1 MRQKVV
7 TLSIAAMLVKFVW
20 LLLFLTMVKLKG
32 SPSVSTP
39 EKAAIS
45 RHYQQ
50 ELSINKRGAA
60 TRTAAKFNIKDSSGA
75 SKVKAYDTEIMK
87 MNANRKYC
95 GRASGFSE
103 ALEETIDTAFVDDSK
118 QTYKEAAAKIGLPK
132 TTLYRYATKKMDIRP

>member
-1 MRQKVV
+1 V

-60 TRTAAKFNIKDSSGA
+60 TRTAAKFNIGGNGGA
-75 SKVKAYDTEIMK
+75 TKVKSYDTDIMK

-103 ALEETIDTAFVDDSK
+103 ALEENASDV
-118 QTYKEAAAKIGLPK
+118 
-132 TTLYRYATKKMDIRP
+132 